1 MTQVGWKAKCTE
13 GGRKSLFLGSL
24 GPGGGASPRTA
35 DLRGLGPVYQRLL
48 RHAIYRWQTGHDSHV
63 WP

>member
-1 MTQVGWKAKCTE
+1 MTQVGWKAECTE

-24 GPGGGASPRTA
+24 GPGGGLPPHSRSQRT
-35 DLRGLGPVYQRLL
+35 GPVYQRLL
-48 RHAIYRWQTGHDSHV
+48 RHAVYRWQTGHDSHV